1 MSHIIHDLIAS
12 GDARIVEQPTRVRHQ
27 VDVDRNFG
35 LPTAYYGATVACYLG
50 FLAITG
56 MAFANPE
63 LGIPMGIFAVFIVA
77 GFGVPMLWTRL
88 TGNTTQPQTLGEFE
102 TRGIMTHTGP
112 LAARDA
118 TIQMLILP
126 VLLVVWGLAM
136 ALIAAVVR

>member
-12 GDARIVEQPTRVRHQ
+12 GDARIVEQPTSVRHQ

-63 LGIPMGIFAVFIVA
+63 LGIPMVIFAVFIVA

-88 TGNTTQPQTLGEFE
+88 KGNATQPQTLGEFE

-118 TIQMLILP
+118 SIQMLILP

-136 ALIAAVVR
+136 ALIAAIVS